1 MKFTCDKITFYEA
14 VSNVMKAVSPK
25 STLPVLEGILL
36 KAYEGSLTLIGY
48 DLEMGITTNIEA
60 SVDEPGEVVISANYL
75 YNIIRNM
82 PEDFIMISSDD
93 KQRVT
98 IESGITNFNI
108 LGMPAREYPELPHLD
123 SEDSFTIDRAILK
136 NMIDMTIFAVAKTDT
151 RPVHTGSLIDVKDG
165 IINMVS
171 VDGFRLAMRK
181 EKIDLDNDK
190 SFHFVIPKKA
200 LSEISRLI
208 DYNKDDE
215 DDEKQIDIHF
225 TGKHALFNVDEY
237 TIVTRLLEG
246 DFLDYETS
254 IPKGSTTDVIIETRE
269 FKSAIERSSLI
280 ITERLKSPLRCLFED
295 NRVKI
300 SCVTTVGRSYDEL
313 ECGVSGNMVDIGFNN
328 RYLLDALNSANVDS
342 IKLEING
349 SLSPMKILPTDSDS
363 FLFLVLPMR
372 LKNETSSAF

>member
-14 VSNVMKAVSPK
+14 VSNVMKAVSSR

-36 KAYEGSLTLIGY
+36 KAYEGNLMLIGY
-48 DLEMGITTNIEA
+48 DLEIGITTQIEANIEN
-60 SVDEPGEVVISANYL
+60 PGEVVISANYL

-82 PEDFIMISSDD
+82 PGDIITIESDE
-93 KQRVT
+93 KQRIT

-108 LGMPAREYPELPHLD
+108 LGMPAREYPELPQLN
-123 SEDSFTIDRAILK
+123 SQDSFNMDRLLLK

-165 IINMVS
+165 IINIVS

-181 EKIDLDNDK
+181 ETLDIDKQIN
-190 SFHFVIPKKA
+190 FQFVVPKKA
-200 LSEISRLI
+200 LSEISRLV
-208 DYNKDDE
+208 DYGKDNE
-215 DDEKQIDIHF
+215 DEKSVNIKF
-225 TGKHALFNVDEY
+225 SGKHAIFEVDEY

-246 DFLDYETS
+246 DFLDYENS
-254 IPKGSTTDVIIETRE
+254 IPKGSSTDVILDTKE
-269 FKSAIERSSLI
+269 FKSAIERSSLL
-280 ITERLKSPLRCLFED
+280 ITERLKSPLRCIFED
-295 NRVKI
+295 NKVKI

-313 ECGVSGNMVDIGFNN
+313 MCEVSGEIVDIGFNN
-328 RYLLDALNSANVDS
+328 RYLLDALNAANEDT

-349 SLSPMKILPTDSDS
+349 PLSPMKVISPLSDN

-372 LKNETSSAF
+372 LKNEA